1 MSPHP
6 PIHPGWLLVMPG
18 GHLHSWLAHT
28 SNHPDPQAAMG
39 WFEPDSARRAVLI
52 RQGWTVRV
60 GAGTELIP
68 AVAHRAPASA

>member
-28 SNHPDPQAAMG
+28 SNHPDPQPAMG

-52 RQGWTVRV
+52 RQGWTARARGWHRTHPRG
-60 GAGTELIP
+60 GAPG
-68 AVAHRAPASA
+68 SC